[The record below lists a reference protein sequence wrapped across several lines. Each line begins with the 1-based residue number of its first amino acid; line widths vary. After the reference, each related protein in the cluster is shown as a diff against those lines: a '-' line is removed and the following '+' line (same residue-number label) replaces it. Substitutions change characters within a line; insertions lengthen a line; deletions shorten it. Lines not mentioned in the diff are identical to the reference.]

1 MGEFTH
7 INKSGRPRMVD
18 VSGKD
23 ITKREAVAC
32 GEIFMAP
39 STLRKI
45 KAKDMKKGDVLAAA
59 QVGGISG
66 AKKTWDLIPMC
77 HNIPITGCDIDFDV
91 KDDRI
96 EITAILSTTGKTGIE
111 MEALTAVSVAALTLY
126 DMCKSVD
133 KTMKIQNIRLLS
145 KKGGQSGDWIR
156 NK

>member
-59 QVGGISG
+59 GR
-66 AKKTWDLIPMC
+66 
-77 HNIPITGCDIDFDV
+77 DIDFDV